1 MESSLNPDSWMSTTH
16 SKNTNGTTNR
26 TIGDIRKSINDQFN
40 GNIRTFMMN
49 KYPGRQMKLKPTR
62 RRVISISNRWTKPT
76 EEPAAM
82 PLPQMKPR
90 KTRSSLGGSASICL
104 FGTASM
110 ACYTTDDKQHRD
122 EDTMVCFYEKNNPCS
137 TKGQGN
143 TIGANRHQ

>member
-1 MESSLNPDSWMSTTH
+1 
-16 SKNTNGTTNR
+16 
-26 TIGDIRKSINDQFN
+26 
-40 GNIRTFMMN
+40 
-49 KYPGRQMKLKPTR
+49 
-62 RRVISISNRWTKPT
+62 
-76 EEPAAM
+76 M

-90 KTRSSLGGSASICL
+90 KTRSSLGGSASIFL

-143 TIGANRHQ
+143 TIGANRHQWCGIECGSTVSHRITINKQHLNPELRKEKDSFNP